1 MPISLILQRV
11 LSARLIRVN
20 MEAVASTME
29 STNAVARMIIME
41 KPATVSV
48 IAVMYNYKIY
58 FHNILHS
65 GSVT

>member
-1 MPISLILQRV
+1 MPILLFLQRV

-41 KPATVSV
+41 KPANVSV
-48 IAVMYNYKIY
+48 IEVMYNYNMY

-65 GSVT
+65 RSVT